1 MFWSGEHNS
10 SLRFGNF
17 LYETISEDGGK
28 IAFIIG
34 SDLTVVFIVVD
45 IMSDRQVMAGCRV
58 VTKETVF
65 FLCGF
70 VFTSNQKGSISIG
83 HCSKMVFYGGLLV
96 ASGNK
101 IS

>member
-58 VTKETVF
+58 VTKGTVIF
-65 FLCGF
+65 C
-70 VFTSNQKGSISIG
+70 V
-83 HCSKMVFYGGLLV
+83 GLYLPLIKRDLSLLAIAARWYFMGV
-96 ASGNK
+96 SL
-101 IS
+101 